1 MSIMEKNESYCSIL
15 RSINLDNIED
25 ALAKAYHKTGAGRPP
40 RKPIGIFKALIAKQ
54 VKQIPSDRELYR
66 RLWTDENLRT
76 ICDIEDYQKPY
87 HPTQLTRFRDR
98 LGVKRLEEIMHTM
111 LDELI
116 DKKAVN
122 GKKVVFDATFIKAY
136 SKRDLH
142 DNSRGSS
149 DPEARV
155 GRNGKTYELGYKL
168 HLAVDA
174 KSELP
179 LAVMVAPA
187 NDNEKKH
194 APELFKKALRATR
207 KRMKLLVADSQYSC
221 RSQRM
226 QAADAG
232 VQAVIPYPINQMR
245 GQKGLL
251 RVDRLFRT
259 HGPKRDKR
267 LYRLRSC
274 VERVNS
280 RLKEQLCL
288 GGHRVRG
295 LLRVTAHSLLCLIAM
310 LLNAVAAV
318 RLRVLGKVRSLTLLA
333 K

>member
-1 MSIMEKNESYCSIL
+1 MEKNESSCSIL
-15 RSINLDNIED
+15 RSLNLDDIEET
-25 ALAKAYHKTGAGRPP
+25 LSEAYHQNGAGRPP
-40 RKPIGIFKALIAKQ
+40 RKPIGIFKALVIKK

-66 RLWTDENLRT
+66 RLWNDEALREV
-76 ICDIEDYQKPY
+76 CDIEAEEKPY
-87 HPTQLTRFRDR
+87 NPSQLTRFRNR
-98 LGVKRLEEIMHTM
+98 VGVERLESIMNT
-111 LDELI
+111 LIGELI
-116 DKKAVN
+116 KK
-122 GKKVVFDATFIKAY
+122 GIIRGRRVVFDATFIKAY
-136 SKRDLH
+136 SKRDIH
-142 DNSRGSS
+142 DNGKGGS

-179 LAVMVAPA
+179 LAVTVAPA

-194 APELFKKALRATR
+194 APELFRKALNATK
-207 KRMKLLVADSQYSC
+207 KRMKLMVADSQYSC
-221 RSQRM
+221 RSQRE

-232 VQAVIPYPINQMR
+232 VRVVIPYPVNQMR

-259 HGPKRDKR
+259 HGPKHEKR
-267 LYRLRSC
+267 LYRLRSSI
-274 VERVNS
+274 ERVNS

-288 GGHRVRG
+288 KNHKVRS
-295 LLRVTAHSLLCLIAM
+295 LMRVTVHSLICLIAM

-318 RLRVLGKVRSLTLLA
+318 RLKIAEKARSITLLA